1 MKTPFGAVVALDP
14 SQAVMGALPRTPERV
29 IDRHSPETPVTQRQ
43 LRRLDTQA
51 RRGELRAEELI
62 SKYKKATEKLVAK
75 VEFLEADIERRD
87 AAEALNKAARGGGK
101 RELDDVSALEPVFPS
116 PSLLPAPPR
125 VFLDDRYQTAELVAK
140 VEFLEADIE
149 RRDAA
154 EALNKAARGGGKR
167 TRYPQGQLFDTD
179 HRERHVEEY

>member
-1 MKTPFGAVVALDP
+1 
-14 SQAVMGALPRTPERV
+14 MGALPRTPERV

-101 RELDDVSALEPVFPS
+101 R
-116 PSLLPAPPR
+116 
-125 VFLDDRYQTAELVAK
+125 
-140 VEFLEADIE
+140 
-149 RRDAA
+149 
-154 EALNKAARGGGKR
+154 

-179 HRERHVEEY
+179 HRERHVEELAARKEREKQAREQKRRLA